1 MNEYKLQQEIELLQ
15 DHLKKLAIAL
25 RPFALAADDNDVA
38 ASGDNAYLLILWRD
52 ENREE
57 PVTINTEFDHEG
69 DDLKV
74 RHLRHARTVLQQT
87 GFLEYD

>member
-1 MNEYKLQQEIELLQ
+1 MNEYKLQQEIELLK
-15 DHLKKLAIAL
+15 DRLKTMAFAL

-57 PVTINTEFDHEG
+57 PVTINTEEDE
-69 DDLKV
+69 LKV
-74 RHLRHARTVLQQT
+74 QHLRRARDVLQQT